1 MPESQASGVAVD
13 VSDFV
18 GVVTQPTAT
27 VSVYPAV
34 VIPFPPSYLKHFLFT
49 ETLEFQVPAT

>member
-13 VSDFV
+13 VFDFV
-18 GVVTQPTAT
+18 GVVAQPTAT

-34 VIPFPPSYLKHFLFT
+34 VIPFPPL
-49 ETLEFQVPAT
+49 P